1 MRAYTTTLHSLLE
14 NDTERFIVAKEGF
27 EAKPYRCPA
36 GKLTI
41 GIGWNLDA
49 GITERAALL
58 VFRDQIKTI
67 TDALTVKFPWFGDLN
82 EARRAALISMAFQMG
97 LAGLYGFRQTLA
109 YVEAGQYEAAAAG
122 MLASKWARQTP
133 RRARETAYMMRY
145 GRFPE

>member
-1 MRAYTTTLHSLLE
+1 MITTTLRNLLE

-27 EAKPYRCPA
+27 EPKPYRCTA

-49 GITERAALL
+49 GISERAALL
-58 VFRDQIKTI
+58 VFRDQITAI
-67 TDALTVKFPWFGDLN
+67 DTALRCKFPWFGDLC

-97 LAGLYGFRQTLA
+97 LAGLYSFKQTLA
-109 YVEAGQYEAAAAG
+109 YVEAGEYAAASAG
-122 MLASKWARQTP
+122 MLTSKWATQTP
-133 RRARETAYMMRY
+133 KRARETAYMMRY

>member
-1 MRAYTTTLHSLLE
+1 MITTTLRSMLA
-14 NDTERFIVAKEGF
+14 NDTERFIVAKEGY
-27 EAKPYRCPA
+27 ESTPYRCMS

-67 TDALTVKFPWFGDLN
+67 TDALTVKFSWFGDLN

-133 RRARETAYMMRY
+133 KRARETAYMMRY
-145 GRFPE
+145 GKFPE

>member
-1 MRAYTTTLHSLLE
+1 MITTTLRNLLE
-14 NDTERFIVAKEGF
+14 NDTERFIVAQEGY
-27 EAKPYRCPA
+27 ESKPYRCTA

-67 TDALTVKFPWFGDLN
+67 TDALTVKFPWFGSLC

-97 LAGLYGFRQTLA
+97 LAGLYGFKQTLA

-145 GRFPE
+145 GRFPED